1 MEQIESASG
10 DGTPVRIACSRV
22 SRKANYRR
30 KFSQQSLKDLAEDF
44 KRNGQLQEIL
54 IRPLHGTFE
63 PPVDG
68 ILQANGQQD
77 FELVVGGRRILA
89 CEINGGPDAFI
100 NAKVRIMTEAEA
112 IAAMLSENMNREN
125 PSVIEEAEA
134 AARMLG
140 VCNGDRDEAAGRLG
154 WERKLFDKRLALMN
168 ATQSVRDAYIEGHLD
183 VGHVEILAAFRK
195 EVQDNIIGKLR
206 QTNNWPTIV
215 QLKAMAEQ
223 ALCNLEAAIFDRT
236 ECQGCQH
243 NSGYQQQMFE
253 QSFEGSKCAN
263 KACYESKTEGE
274 LEKRRAALTSDYQVV
289 RIVRPGENHTLIQL
303 RAEDD
308 KYVQGVG
315 PEQAQACRTCGDF
328 GACVSAVPDKLGKTF
343 KDICFNKTCHDEKV
357 KAFKKQQQQAAAP
370 EQQDTGGDT
379 NARSTNAKSSNRTS
393 APAAKQSSSQASAPK
408 ASPATLRNAIKEY
421 REHIWRKVFQ
431 RAALKLTVMPSR
443 ALLAAVLLY
452 RSSYIDGSA
461 AADAINKALGT
472 DLSRISGNPT
482 ERLLS
487 ELLGFD
493 QQKLATVFNHL
504 AASIT
509 KEMPINDVVGLLKA
523 LGVRIEDYWKVNETF
538 FDILTK
544 TEIDAVCKE
553 IGLDKAAGKTYTS
566 LFNGPK
572 KDFMAAMLK
581 VDGFAYEGAVPKMMR
596 WDS

>member
-1 MEQIESASG
+1 MEQQDPI
-10 DGTPVRIACSRV
+10 PLRVPLSRV
-22 SRKANYRR
+22 RADFNYRR
-30 KFSQQSLKDLAEDF
+30 RYDPAKLAELADSI
-44 KRNGQLQEIL
+44 KRQDL
-54 IRPLHGTFE
+54 IA
-63 PPVDG
+63 PVVVRKLEADP
-68 ILQANGQQD
+68 NFD
-77 FELVVGGRRILA
+77 YELIVGGRRFKAYPI
-89 CEINGGPDAFI
+89 AFGEESSI
-100 NAKVRIMTEAEA
+100 PAFVRVLTDAEA
-112 IAAMLSENMNREN
+112 TAMMMAENGDRED
-125 PSVIEEAEA
+125 PSIIEDAEG

-140 VCNGDRDEAAGRLG
+140 LCNGDRDAAASRLG
-154 WERKLFDKRLALMN
+154 WDRKKFDKRLALMN

-206 QTNNWPTIV
+206 QTNNWPTIA

-223 ALCNLEAAIFDRT
+223 ALCNLDVAIFDRA

-253 QSFEGSKCAN
+253 VSFEGSKCAN
-263 KACYESKTEGE
+263 KACYDSKTEAE
-274 LEKRRAALTSDYQVV
+274 LDKRRAALTSDYQVV

-308 KYVQGVG
+308 KNVQGVG

-357 KAFKKQQQQAAAP
+357 KAFKKQREAPAP
-370 EQQDTGGDT
+370 EQQQTGGDAQAPAT
-379 NARSTNAKSSNRTS
+379 NANANANNRTS
-393 APAAKQSSSQASAPK
+393 APAAKQSSRQASAPK

-421 REHIWRKVFQ
+421 REQIWRKVFR

-443 ALLAAVLLY
+443 ALLATVLLY

-472 DLSRISGNPT
+472 DLSRISRNAT
-482 ERLLS
+482 QRLLS

-504 AASIT
+504 AASMT
-509 KEMPINDVVGLLKA
+509 QDMPIDDLVGLLKA
-523 LGVRIEDYWKVNETF
+523 LGVRIEEHWKVNETF

-566 LFNGPK
+566 LVNGPK
-572 KDFMAAMLK
+572 KDFVAAMLK

>member
-1 MEQIESASG
+1 
-10 DGTPVRIACSRV
+10 VRADF
-22 SRKANYRR
+22 NYRR
-30 KFSQQSLKDLAEDF
+30 RYDPKKLAELADSI
-44 KRNGQLQEIL
+44 KRQDL
-54 IRPLHGTFE
+54 IAPVVVRKLEADPTF
-63 PPVDG
+63 DY
-68 ILQANGQQD
+68 
-77 FELVVGGRRILA
+77 ELIVGGRRFKA
-89 CEINGGPDAFI
+89 YPMAFGEESSI
-100 NAKVRIMTEAEA
+100 PAFVRVLTDAEA
-112 IAAMLSENMNREN
+112 TAMMMAENGDRED
-125 PSVIEEAEA
+125 PSIIEDAEG

-140 VCNGDRDEAAGRLG
+140 LCNGDRDAAASRLG
-154 WERKLFDKRLALMN
+154 WDRKKFDKRLALMN

-195 EVQDNIIGKLR
+195 DVQDNIIGKLR
-206 QTNNWPTIV
+206 QTNNWPT
-215 QLKAMAEQ
+215 MAEQ
-223 ALCNLEAAIFDRT
+223 ALCNLDAAIFDRT

-253 QSFEGSKCAN
+253 VSFEGSKCAN
-263 KACYESKTEGE
+263 KSCYEAKTEGE

-308 KYVQGVG
+308 KGIQGVG

-343 KDICFNKTCHDEKV
+343 KDICFNKTCHDDKV
-357 KAFKKQQQQAAAP
+357 KAFKEQQKALAP
-370 EQQDTGGDT
+370 EQQETSSD
-379 NARSTNAKSSNRTS
+379 AHASAPNAKANNRTS
-393 APAAKQSSSQASAPK
+393 APAAKQSSRQASAPT

-421 REHIWRKVFQ
+421 REQVWRKVFR
-431 RAALKLTVMPSR
+431 RAALKLTMMPSR
-443 ALLAAVLLY
+443 ALFAGVLLY

-472 DLSRISGNPT
+472 DLSRVASNAT
-482 ERLLS
+482 ERLLK

-509 KEMPINDVVGLLKA
+509 QDMPIDDLVGLLNA
-523 LGVRIEDYWKVNETF
+523 LGVRIEDYWKVNDTF

-566 LFNGPK
+566 LVNGSK
-572 KDFMAAMLK
+572 KDFVAAMLK
-581 VDGFAYEGAVPKMMR
+581 VDGFAYDGAVPKMMR